1 MSKNKQKP
9 PKKKNRLIPDAEKL
23 RPYIKY
29 TNMAFSLAGAC
40 LLGYLIGNWLDNW
53 IQTEKPY
60 WTAAFIS
67 FFAIAYIAK
76 VIIDLTRS

>member
-1 MSKNKQKP
+1 MSKNKIKP
-9 PKKKNRLIPDAEKL
+9 PKEKKSLFPQAEKL

-40 LLGYLIGNWLDNW
+40 LLGYLLGAWLDDW
-53 IQTEKPY
+53 TQTEKPY
-60 WTAAFIS
+60 WTAACVS